1 LDTFLQQQQDV
12 VVTVREAERNPYFNM
27 VRHEPDGLVRLA
39 VEGNF
44 HRRQDAP
51 VVYDLT
57 TVAYVARA
65 DFVLTANRLFDG
77 KVRSVLIPRERAL
90 DIDTP
95 LDMVVAQALA
105 PHVMNVGSPR
115 AL

>member
-1 LDTFLQQQQDV
+1 MFLQQQPDV

-27 VRHEPDGLVRLA
+27 VRHEPDGSVSLA

-51 VVYDLT
+51 PVYDLT

-65 DFVLTANRLFDG
+65 DFVLSAKRLFDG
-77 KVRSVLIPRERAL
+77 KVRAVLIPRERAL
-90 DIDTP
+90 DIDTS

-105 PHVMNVGSPR
+105 PHVISAGSSRP
-115 AL
+115 L